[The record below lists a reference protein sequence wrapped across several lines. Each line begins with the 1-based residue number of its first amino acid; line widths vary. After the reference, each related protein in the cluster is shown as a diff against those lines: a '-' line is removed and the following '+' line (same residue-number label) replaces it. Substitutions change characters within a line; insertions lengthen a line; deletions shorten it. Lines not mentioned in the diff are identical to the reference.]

1 MRRFICLSAIV
12 LALAGCDR
20 PTPVREE
27 LPRPVRTVIVE
38 SSRTAVTLTLPGVV
52 RPRIETDF
60 GFRVGGKIARRLV
73 SVGDPVKAGQA
84 LARLDPQDVAPAVA
98 SARSQL
104 EAARTDLKLAR
115 IELDRLSDLRSRNF
129 VSQAQVD
136 RQQAQTDSARARMR
150 TAEAQVAQAANSATF
165 QTLVADA
172 DGVVT
177 AVLAEAGQVVS
188 AGQAVVRVAR
198 TGEKELLVDVPER
211 DLATAR
217 ATAAW
222 QVRITALDAA
232 PLSGELRE
240 LSPVADPAS
249 RTYPMR
255 LALSG
260 DTDAVALGMTATA
273 QAVRQSGETI
283 VLPLSALHSRTG
295 EPQVWVVDDD
305 MRVKAV
311 PVRTEGLLDD
321 AVRISSGLKPGDRV
335 VTAGANLLVAG
346 QKVRLLDDAAPKPG
360 AGQ

>member
-1 MRRFICLSAIV
+1 
-12 LALAGCDR
+12 
-20 PTPVREE
+20 
-27 LPRPVRTVIVE
+27 
-38 SSRTAVTLTLPGVV
+38 VTLTLPGVV

-60 GFRVGGKIARRLV
+60 GFRVGGKIAKRLV
-73 SVGDPVKAGQA
+73 SVGDTVEAGQA
-84 LARLDPQDVAPAVA
+84 LAQLDPKDVAPAVA

-115 IELDRLSDLRSRNF
+115 IELDRLVDLRSLNF

-136 RQQAQTDSARARMR
+136 RQQAQTDSANARMR
-150 TAEAQVAQAANSATF
+150 TAQAQLAQASNSASF

-177 AVLAEAGQVVS
+177 AILAEAGQVVS

-211 DLATAR
+211 DLASAR
-217 ATAAW
+217 ATRSW
-222 QVRITALDAA
+222 QVRITALDAP
-232 PLSGELRE
+232 PLTGELRE
-240 LSPVADPAS
+240 LSPIADPAS

-260 DTDAVALGMTATA
+260 DTQAVALGMTATA
-273 QAVRQSGETI
+273 QAVRESDETI
-283 VLPLSALHSRTG
+283 VLPMSALHSRTDQ
-295 EPQVWVVDDD
+295 PQVWVVDDD
-305 MRVKAV
+305 MTVKSV

-321 AVRISSGLKPGDRV
+321 AVRIASGLKPGDRV

-346 QKVRLLDDAAPKPG
+346 QKVRLLDNAASSAASKPE
-360 AGQ
+360 AHQ